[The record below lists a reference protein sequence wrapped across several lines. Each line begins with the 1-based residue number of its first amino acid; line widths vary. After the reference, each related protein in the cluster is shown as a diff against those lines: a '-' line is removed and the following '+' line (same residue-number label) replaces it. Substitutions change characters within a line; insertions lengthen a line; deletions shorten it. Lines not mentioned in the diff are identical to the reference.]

1 LEIGINE
8 IGGRQMDWTL
18 SIAIAISLFFAMN
31 IGASGAAASMG
42 IAYGS
47 GAVNKRIAL
56 IFVSIGVFLGA
67 YLGGGEV
74 VKTLGKGIIADQS
87 LLTVETVIVILIG
100 ATLTLFAS
108 NLLAVP
114 LSTSEVTVGSIV
126 GVGVAFQSLLV
137 KNILV
142 IVSFWIIVPIAAFLI
157 ALISGYGIKYL
168 EKKNP
173 NLAGKGTG
181 LWRKVLIVTVTGAG
195 VFEAFS
201 AGMNNVANAVGPL
214 VGAGLLSADSGL
226 LWGGIFVA
234 LGAILLG
241 GRVLDTNGKKITRLS
256 LLQGTTISTTG
267 GALVTLAS
275 LYGLPVPLT
284 QVTTTAILGIGVVN
298 QGFKI
303 FQRGT
308 IGKILKVWLVS
319 PLLSMVV
326 SYGLIKIFIEPQVYH
341 LIILLAL
348 LISVVGLYSLYKSVL
363 DEKRNTQENGSGI

>member
-1 LEIGINE
+1 
-8 IGGRQMDWTL
+8 MDWIL
-18 SIAIAISLFFAMN
+18 VIAIVISLFFAMN

-47 GAVNKRIAL
+47 GAINRRLSL

-67 YLGGGEV
+67 YFGGGEV
-74 VKTLGKGIIADQS
+74 IKTLGKGIIADQS
-87 LLTVETVIVILIG
+87 LLTVETVIIILIG

-126 GVGVAFQSLLV
+126 GVGVAYQSLFV
-137 KNILV
+137 NNILV
-142 IVSFWIIVPIAAFLI
+142 IVSFWVIVPVVAFLI
-157 ALISGYGIKYL
+157 SLLAGYIIRYL
-168 EKKNP
+168 EKRNP
-173 NLAGKGTG
+173 SLAGKGKG
-181 LWRKVLIVTVTGAG
+181 LWSKVLVFTVIGAG

-214 VGAGLLSADSGL
+214 VGAGLMSADNGL

-241 GRVLDTNGKKITRLS
+241 GRVLETNGKKITKLS
-256 LLQGTTISTTG
+256 LLQGTTISATG
-267 GALVTLAS
+267 GTLVTIAS
-275 LYGLPVPLT
+275 IYGLPVPLT
-284 QVTTTAILGIGVVN
+284 QVTTTAILGIGAVN

-326 SYGLIKIFIEPQVYH
+326 SYLLIKVFVEPQVYH
-341 LIILLAL
+341 VIILLAL
-348 LISVVGLYSLYKSVL
+348 LISIIGLYSLYKSVL
-363 DEKRNTQENGSGI
+363 EEKRNTQENGSGI

>member
-1 LEIGINE
+1 
-8 IGGRQMDWTL
+8 MDWVL
-18 SIAIAISLFFAMN
+18 VIAIVISFFFAMN

-47 GAVNKRIAL
+47 GAINRRLAL
-56 IFVSIGVFLGA
+56 IFVSVGVFLGA
-67 YLGGGEV
+67 YFGGGEV
-74 VKTLGKGIIADQS
+74 IKTLGKGIIADQS
-87 LLTVETVIVILIG
+87 LLTVETVIIILIG
-100 ATLTLFAS
+100 ATFTLFAS

-126 GVGVAFQSLLV
+126 GVGVAYQSLFV

-142 IVSFWIIVPIAAFLI
+142 IVSFWVIVPVVAFLI
-157 ALISGYGIKYL
+157 SLLAGYIIRYL
-168 EKKNP
+168 EKRNP
-173 NLAGKGTG
+173 NLSGRGQG
-181 LWRKVLIVTVTGAG
+181 LWSKILVIAVIGAG

-214 VGAGLLSADSGL
+214 VGAGLMTADNGL

-241 GRVLDTNGKKITRLS
+241 GRVLETNGKKITKLS
-256 LLQGTTISTTG
+256 LLQGTTISATG
-267 GALVTLAS
+267 GTLVTVAS

-284 QVTTTAILGIGVVN
+284 QVTTTAILGIGAVN

-326 SYGLIKIFIEPQVYH
+326 SYLLIKVFIEPQAYH
-341 LIILLAL
+341 VIILLAL
-348 LISVVGLYSLYKSVL
+348 LVSIIGLYSLYKSVL
-363 DEKRNTQENGSGI
+363 EEKRNTQENGSGI

>member
-1 LEIGINE
+1 
-8 IGGRQMDWTL
+8 MDWL
-18 SIAIAISLFFAMN
+18 LIIAITISLFFAMN

-47 GAVNKRIAL
+47 GAVNKKIAV

-67 YLGGGEV
+67 YFGGGEV
-74 VKTLGKGIIADQS
+74 VKTLGKGIISDNS
-87 LLTVETVIVILIG
+87 LLTVEAVIVILIG

-108 NLLAVP
+108 NLMAVP

-126 GVGVAFQSLLV
+126 GVGVAYQSLLV

-142 IVSFWIIVPIAAFLI
+142 IVSFWVIIPIVAFVI
-157 ALISGYGIKYL
+157 ALLCGFAIRSLENKYPGL
-168 EKKNP
+168 S
-173 NLAGKGTG
+173 GKGTG
-181 LWRKVLIVTVTGAG
+181 LWGKILIVTVTGAG

-214 VGAGLLSADSGL
+214 VGAGLLSAERGL
-226 LWGGIFVA
+226 LWGGVFVS
-234 LGAILLG
+234 LGAIILG
-241 GRVLDTNGKKITRLS
+241 GRVLETNGKKITRLS

-267 GALVTLAS
+267 GLLVTIAS
-275 LYGLPVPLT
+275 VYGLPVPLT
-284 QVTTTAILGIGVVN
+284 QVTTTAILGIGTVN
-298 QGFKI
+298 QGLKI

-326 SYGLIKIFIEPQVYH
+326 SYALIKIFIEPEVYQI
-341 LIILLAL
+341 IILLAL
-348 LISVVGLYSLYKSVL
+348 LISIIGLYSLYKSVL
-363 DEKRNTQENGSGI
+363 EERRNTQENGSGI